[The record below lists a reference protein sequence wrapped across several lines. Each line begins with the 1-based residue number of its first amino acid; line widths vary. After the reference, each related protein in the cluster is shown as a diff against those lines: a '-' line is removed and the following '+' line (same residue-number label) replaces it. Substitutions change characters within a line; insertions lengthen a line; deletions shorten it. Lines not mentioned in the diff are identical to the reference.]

1 MAAYSR
7 EGGMLEV
14 PGRQALVRP
23 ETKIETH
30 NDHRVAMTALA
41 LASRVG
47 GVILGHECVGATHPD
62 FTITLLELLKQ

>member
-1 MAAYSR
+1 MTAYSKDR
-7 EGGMLEV
+7 GMMEV
-14 PGRQALVRP
+14 PGRQTLIRP

-47 GVILGHECVGATHPD
+47 GVILGHECVGATHPN
-62 FTITLLELLKQ
+62 FTISLLELLRQ